1 MKRTPDRLSEGRGSA
16 NSIAPKKMPNNAQLN
31 TIRTLPGEMFYFF
44 IAFSKLIMDEIS
56 IQEGVVKIE

>member
-31 TIRTLPGEMFYFF
+31 TIRTLPGEMLYFF
-44 IAFSKLIMDEIS
+44 IAISKLFMEIS
-56 IQEGVVKIE
+56 LQEGVVKIE

>member
-1 MKRTPDRLSEGRGSA
+1 
-16 NSIAPKKMPNNAQLN
+16 MPNNAQLN